1 MGPWEL
7 ISKLMSLSLPDNHLP
22 DSDTR
27 IVTQVVGG
35 GKKAF
40 VRNAEIA
47 GMICGVE
54 NFNVVSFELC
64 LGWQWVPM
72 ARGRRGAGHRHLG
85 NGPPGDQ
92 ATRALLNSLPQFT
105 VGKVLRKKDQRVGV
119 C

>member
-54 NFNVVSFELC
+54 NLNVVSFELC